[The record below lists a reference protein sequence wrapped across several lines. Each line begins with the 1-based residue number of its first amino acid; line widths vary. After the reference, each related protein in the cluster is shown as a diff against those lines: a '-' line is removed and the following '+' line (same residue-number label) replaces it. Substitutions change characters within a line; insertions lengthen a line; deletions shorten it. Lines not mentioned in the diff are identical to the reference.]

1 MNLVRTFV
9 LLAAITALFLFV
21 GYAIGGQNGMV
32 IALLI
37 AAGMNVFAYWN
48 SDRMVLSMYQAQPVD
63 RATAP
68 DLVGL
73 VEQLAA
79 RAQIPMPRVYIIDE
93 EQPNAFATGRNP
105 EHAAVAVTSGIL
117 RSLSHEELA
126 GVLAHELAHVKHRDT
141 LTMTIAATV
150 AGAVGMVAN
159 LAFFFGG
166 PRDENGNRSPMSG
179 IIAIVAMLLA
189 PIAAMLIQLAIS
201 RTREYEADRGGAEI
215 SGHPLWLASA
225 LGRLEQA
232 AHAIP
237 NRHAEANPATAHL
250 FIVNP
255 LSGGGMDNLFA
266 THPSM
271 ANRIRRLR
279 EMAGAA
285 RGPWG

>member
-9 LLAAITALFLFV
+9 LLAAITALFLVV
-21 GYAIGGQNGMV
+21 GYAIGGQSGMI
-32 IALLI
+32 IALI
-37 AAGMNVFAYWN
+37 FAAGMNLFTYWN
-48 SDRMVLSMYQAQPVD
+48 SDRMVLSMYQARPVD
-63 RATAP
+63 RASAP

-79 RAQIPMPRVYIIDE
+79 RAQIPMPRVYIIE
-93 EQPNAFATGRNP
+93 EDQPNAFATGRNP

-141 LTMTIAATV
+141 LTMTIAATI
-150 AGAVGMVAN
+150 AGAVGMLAN
-159 LAFFFGG
+159 FAFFFGG

-179 IIAIVAMLLA
+179 IVALVAMLLA
-189 PIAAMLIQLAIS
+189 PIAATLVQLAIS

-237 NRHAEANPATAHL
+237 NPRAAANPATAHM

-255 LSGGGMDNLFA
+255 LAGGGMDNLFA

-279 EMAGAA
+279 EMAGQA